1 VIRFTELAI
10 HKMMGMRLTAAGDA
24 HILELPESPLLLN

>member
-1 VIRFTELAI
+1 
-10 HKMMGMRLTAAGDA
+10 MMGMRLTAAGDA